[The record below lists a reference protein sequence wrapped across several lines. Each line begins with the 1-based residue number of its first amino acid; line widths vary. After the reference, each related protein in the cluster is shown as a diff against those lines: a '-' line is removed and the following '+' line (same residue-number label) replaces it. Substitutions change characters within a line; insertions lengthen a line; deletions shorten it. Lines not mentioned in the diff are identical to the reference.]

1 MLEGA
6 RELQVDYVNKLMFW
20 IIGDALKVSGNWIG
34 LWLLYLLDNLVT

>member
-20 IIGDALKVSGNWIG
+20 IIGDALKVSGN
-34 LWLLYLLDNLVT
+34 